1 MMTAR
6 ELGAGYRNSF
16 GNGRLEARGDMPVDK
31 GGDGDG
37 FRPHELLEAALATCM
52 SMTVRIAAEKHG
64 YPLTHVAVTVS
75 LDRSVADDFAFDYRL
90 ELSGELSEVQRAH
103 LARAAAQCP
112 VSKTI
117 AARPRLRAAPPA
129 TVPVS

>member
-1 MMTAR
+1 VITAR

-16 GNGRLEARGDMPVDK
+16 GNGRLTGQGDMPADK

-52 SMTVRIAAEKHG
+52 SMTVRIAAEKYA
-64 YPLTHVAVTVS
+64 YPLTTVAVTVS
-75 LDRSVADDFAFDYRL
+75 LDRSVPDDFAFDYSL
-90 ELSGELSEVQRAH
+90 ELQGDLSDTQRAH

-117 AARPRLRAAPPA
+117 GAKPRLRAASLSA
-129 TVPVS
+129 V

>member
-1 MMTAR
+1 MITAR

-16 GNGRLEARGDMPVDK
+16 GNGRITARGDMPADK

-52 SMTVRIAAEKHG
+52 SMTVRIAAEKHN
-64 YPLTHVAVTVS
+64 YPLTGVAVTIS
-75 LDRSVADDFAFDYRL
+75 LDRSVPEDFAFDYSL
-90 ELSGELSEVQRAH
+90 ELEGELNDTQRAH

-117 AARPRLRAAPPA
+117 AAKPRLRAASPSA
-129 TVPVS
+129 V

>member
-6 ELGAGYRNSF
+6 ELGAGYRNSY
-16 GNGRLEARGDMPVDK
+16 GNGRFTGRGDMPADK

-64 YPLTHVAVTVS
+64 YPLTGVAVTVS
-75 LDRSVADDFAFDYRL
+75 LDRSVPEDFAFDYSL
-90 ELSGELSEVQRAH
+90 ELEGELSETQRAH

-117 AARPRLRAAPPA
+117 AAQPRLRAASLDA
-129 TVPVS
+129 V